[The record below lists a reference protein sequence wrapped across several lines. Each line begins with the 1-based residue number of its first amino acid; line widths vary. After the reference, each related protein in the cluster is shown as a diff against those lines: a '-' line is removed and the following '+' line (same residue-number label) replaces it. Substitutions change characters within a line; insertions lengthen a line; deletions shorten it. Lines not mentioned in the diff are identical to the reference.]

1 MSFISSNKNIL
12 ISGAGIAGTTL
23 AFWLKKFGFNP
34 TIVEHAPKL
43 REGGYAIDFWGAGFD
58 VAEQMGILP
67 NLDKA
72 DIKIPEVKKKKKK
85 GKRKCGINYPK
96 LKKLMNDRA
105 FTLLRSD
112 LSKIIYDHLE
122 KDVEIIFGDSITS
135 IEQSPTNITVTFR
148 SGKIRDFHLVIGADG
163 LHSIVRDLVFGDES
177 QFEKFFGYYTSSYTI
192 TDNMIDRN
200 AFLMFNTPS
209 KQTAIY
215 STGESKTTTTFFIF
229 SSPQKIPYSHHNIE
243 AQKQILRN
251 EFEGVGWRCPDLLA
265 KMDTAPDFYFDV
277 VSQIQMSHW
286 SKDRVTLVG
295 DACDCPSLL
304 SGQGSTLAMVGAYI
318 LAGELKKANGN
329 YKTAFERYENIF
341 KPFIGDKQKI
351 AQGFAK
357 SFVPQS
363 KFGIW
368 IRNIGIRLMF
378 FDFVSKMFV
387 RPFIDDKLKLN
398 VY

>member
-58 VAEQMGILP
+58 VAERMGILP
-67 NLDKA
+67 DLDKA
-72 DIKIPEVKKKKKK
+72 DIKIPEVTVVDEK

-251 EFEGVGWRCPDLLA
+251 EFEGVGWR
-265 KMDTAPDFYFDV
+265 
-277 VSQIQMSHW
+277 
-286 SKDRVTLVG
+286 
-295 DACDCPSLL
+295 
-304 SGQGSTLAMVGAYI
+304 
-318 LAGELKKANGN
+318 
-329 YKTAFERYENIF
+329 
-341 KPFIGDKQKI
+341 
-351 AQGFAK
+351 
-357 SFVPQS
+357 
-363 KFGIW
+363 
-368 IRNIGIRLMF
+368 
-378 FDFVSKMFV
+378 
-387 RPFIDDKLKLN
+387 
-398 VY
+398 